1 MKNKYIKIFAT
12 GGTFDKEFNEIN
24 GELYFK
30 ETNLYQLLQLGRSQ
44 IDVKIETLMMIDSL
58 LMSDEDRQY
67 ILDKCLKEKTSKIII
82 THGTDTMVETAKYI
96 AKHVKDKV
104 VILTGAMIPIK
115 FGSSDG
121 LFNLGS
127 AFNLISDSIQ
137 QLRVGFQSGI
147 TTRGINTND
156 ITFDAQYNGTQF
168 DPNLPTNENF
178 SNFNHVYGNL
188 NLGVHYMVNFKSQ
201 LIQIHASCFN
211 LNQSNQSFHL

>member
-58 LMSDEDRQY
+58 LMSDKDRQY

-82 THGTDTMVETAKYI
+82 THGTDTMVETAQFI
-96 AKHVKDKV
+96 AKHIKDKV

-127 AFNLISDSIQ
+127 ALSFAQVLE
-137 QLRVGFQSGI
+137 SGVYI
-147 TTRGINTND
+147 TMNG
-156 ITFDAQYNGTQF
+156 QYFKSHNVRK
-168 DPNLPTNENF
+168 NKK
-178 SNFNHVYGNL
+178 
-188 NLGVHYMVNFKSQ
+188 LGVFEKID
-201 LIQIHASCFN
+201 L
-211 LNQSNQSFHL
+211 